1 MNKRIRKKQ
10 RRLRE
15 LHKQEQFFREKKLL
29 PLSLRKQ
36 RLCTKAGYAQA
47 AAEEISGDA
56 VISCRLPGGRLA
68 FILSD
73 GMGKGRKAAAGSR
86 AVVNR
91 LRRDLKGGMS
101 VVRSI
106 REVNRHMI
114 ETEPGREDFA
124 TVDLTIL
131 DPVKRKA
138 KFYKMGAGA
147 SFVVRENRVRKIQH
161 PALPVGMVPKLQLT
175 HTLVQLKPGDRIIMV
190 SDGITEADRQDM
202 SGQWLIEFLKA
213 RCGSRSACPGEEG
226 ALKNPSC
233 PGEGENIEN
242 KGISSG
248 NCERDRTAAVPGP
261 RKLAAM
267 ILAEAESFYGSRERD
282 DLTVAVICIEED
294 KAETENFARK
304 LKKIP

>member
-1 MNKRIRKKQ
+1 MMDGKGESYEQEDQKKQ

-47 AAEEISGDA
+47 AAEGISGDS
-56 VISCRLPGGRLA
+56 VISCRLPGGSLA

-124 TVDLTIL
+124 TVDLTDSGSGKTKSEIL
-131 DPVKRKA
+131 
-138 KFYKMGAGA
+138 
-147 SFVVRENRVRKIQH
+147 
-161 PALPVGMVPKLQLT
+161 
-175 HTLVQLKPGDRIIMV
+175 
-190 SDGITEADRQDM
+190 
-202 SGQWLIEFLKA
+202 
-213 RCGSRSACPGEEG
+213 
-226 ALKNPSC
+226 
-233 PGEGENIEN
+233 
-242 KGISSG
+242 
-248 NCERDRTAAVPGP
+248 
-261 RKLAAM
+261 
-267 ILAEAESFYGSRERD
+267 
-282 DLTVAVICIEED
+282 
-294 KAETENFARK
+294 
-304 LKKIP
+304 

>member
-56 VISCRLPGGRLA
+56 VISCRLPGGSLA

-202 SGQWLIEFLKA
+202 SGQWLVDFLKA
-213 RCGSRSACPGEEG
+213 
-226 ALKNPSC
+226 L
-233 PGEGENIEN
+233 
-242 KGISSG
+242 SSG
-248 NCERDRTAAVPGP
+248 NCEWDRTEAVPGP

-267 ILAEAESFYGSRERD
+267 ILAEAESFYGCRERD
-282 DLTVAVICIEED
+282 DLTVAVIYIEED
-294 KAETENFARK
+294 KAETEDFERK

>member
-56 VISCRLPGGRLA
+56 VISCRLPGGSLA

-131 DPVKRKA
+131 DPVQRKA

-202 SGQWLIEFLKA
+202 SGQWLIDFLKT
-213 RCGSRSACPGEEG
+213 RC
-226 ALKNPSC
+226 KD
-233 PGEGENIEN
+233 
-242 KGISSG
+242 ISSG

-294 KAETENFARK
+294 KADTEYFERK
-304 LKKIP
+304 

>member
-47 AAEEISGDA
+47 AAEGISGDS
-56 VISCRLPGGRLA
+56 VISCRLPGGSLA

-86 AVVNR
+86 TVVNR

-202 SGQWLIEFLKA
+202 SGQWLIDFLKA
-213 RCGSRSACPGEEG
+213 RCGSRSACLNEG
-226 ALKNPSC
+226 ALKYSSNL
-233 PGEGENIEN
+233 EGM
-242 KGISSG
+242 KDTGKKDISSG
-248 NCERDRTAAVPGP
+248 NCEWDRTAAVPGP

>member
-29 PLSLRKQ
+29 PRSLRKQ

-56 VISCRLPGGRLA
+56 VISCRLPGGSLA

-202 SGQWLIEFLKA
+202 SGQWLVDFLKA
-213 RCGSRSACPGEEG
+213 
-226 ALKNPSC
+226 L
-233 PGEGENIEN
+233 
-242 KGISSG
+242 SSG
-248 NCERDRTAAVPGP
+248 NCEWDRTEAVPGP

-267 ILAEAESFYGSRERD
+267 ILAEAESFYGCRERD
-282 DLTVAVICIEED
+282 DLTVAVIYIEED
-294 KAETENFARK
+294 KAETEDFERK

>member
-131 DPVKRKA
+131 DLVKRKA

-147 SFVVRENRVRKIQH
+147 SFVVRENRVRKVQH

-202 SGQWLIEFLKA
+202 SGQWLIDFLKA
-213 RCGSRSACPGEEG
+213 RCGSRSACPDEE
-226 ALKNPSC
+226 ALKDSSNL
-233 PGEGENIEN
+233 EGL
-242 KGISSG
+242 KDTDKKDISSG
-248 NCERDRTAAVPGP
+248 NCEWDRTAAVPGP

-294 KAETENFARK
+294 KADTEYFERK